1 MLALV
6 SEELVP
12 AWGRVDLATWSLGED
27 ASLVDALVA
36 TPEERA
42 LALPAW
48 NAVAWLRFAGRDA
61 SARLVRD
68 IEDGSVLLV
77 RRPSRLPAFDMQPLP
92 ATDLRDLGDAEP
104 LADEPPPAEPR
115 PEPEPEEELA
125 FIDVI
130 VLDARGEP
138 RGNVAFELVLP
149 DATVFTGRTDPD
161 GRLRLDGLR
170 QTGDCTLTFPEM
182 VAA

>member
-1 MLALV
+1 MLAHI

-27 ASLVDALVA
+27 ATLVDALVA
-36 TPEERA
+36 TPQERA
-42 LALPAW
+42 QALPAW
-48 NAVAWLRFAGRDA
+48 NAVAWLRFTGRDA
-61 SARLVRD
+61 LDRLVRR
-68 IEDGSVLLV
+68 IEDGSILLV
-77 RRPSRLPAFDMQPLP
+77 RRPSGLPAFDMQPLP
-92 ATDLRDLGDAEP
+92 ATDLRDLGEPEP
-104 LADEPPPAEPR
+104 LDEPPPPV
-115 PEPEPEEELA
+115 EPEPAVEETLS

-138 RGNVAFELVLP
+138 RANVAFELVLP
-149 DATVFTGRTDPD
+149 DATVFAGRTDPD

>member
-1 MLALV
+1 MLAYG

-12 AWGRVDLATWSLGED
+12 SWGRVDLATWSLGED

-36 TPEERA
+36 TPEERL

-48 NAVAWLRFAGRDA
+48 NALAWLRWTGRDA
-61 SARLVRD
+61 SARLVRGV
-68 IEDGSVLLV
+68 EDGSVLLV
-77 RRPSRLPAFDMQPLP
+77 LRSHRLPALDMQLP
-92 ATDLRDLGDAEP
+92 ATDLRDLSEAEP
-104 LADEPPPAEPR
+104 LAETPPPAEP
-115 PEPEPEEELA
+115 EPEVEEELA
-125 FIDVI
+125 FIDVV

-138 RGNVAFELVLP
+138 RANVAFELVLP

>member
-1 MLALV
+1 MLAHG
-6 SEELVP
+6 SEEFVP
-12 AWGRVDLATWSLGED
+12 AWGRVDLDLWSLGED

-48 NAVAWLRFAGRDA
+48 HAVTWLRFAGRDA
-61 SARLVRD
+61 SGRVVRD
-68 IEDGSVLLV
+68 IEDGLVLLV
-77 RRPSRLPAFDMQPLP
+77 RRPSRLPAFDMQQLP
-92 ATDLRDLGDAEP
+92 ATDLRDLSGAEP
-104 LADEPPPAEPR
+104 LADAPPPAEPT

-125 FIDVI
+125 FIDVV

-138 RGNVAFELVLP
+138 RGGVAFELVLP
-149 DATVFTGRTDPD
+149 DATVFAGRTDPD

-170 QTGDCTLTFPEM
+170 QTGDCTLRFPEM